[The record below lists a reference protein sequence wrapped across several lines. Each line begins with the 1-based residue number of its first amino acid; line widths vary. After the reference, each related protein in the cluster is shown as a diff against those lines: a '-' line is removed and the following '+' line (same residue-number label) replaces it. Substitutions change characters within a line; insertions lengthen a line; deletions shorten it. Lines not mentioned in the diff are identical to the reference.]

1 MGHLYRVYKLKSVI
15 RIPPED
21 FEKPLKR
28 IAIKVLSNTYE
39 GVVSKN
45 LGVIIAVLDA
55 NPAPE
60 GKVIHGD
67 GASYHET
74 EFTVLAFNPVLQEV
88 VEGEVVT
95 VANYGVFVDLGAVDG
110 FIHRSQIS
118 EEEIEYDPVRPA
130 LRLASSGR
138 FLEKGDVV
146 RARIYNIAASA
157 QKGLR
162 ISLTIRQPNLGKVE
176 WLAKS
181 KEKAARS

>member
-1 MGHLYRVYKLKSVI
+1 MYRVYKLRSVI

-28 IAIKVLSNTYE
+28 VALKVLSNTYE

-74 EFTVLAFNPVLQEV
+74 EFTVLAFNPILQEV

-130 LRLASSGR
+130 LRLANSGR
-138 FLEKGDVV
+138 FIEKGDVV

-181 KEKAARS
+181 REKAARS